1 MAALEGR
8 WPKWVQELVAV
19 LTGMYYPNVP
29 HEKWFEMSNHLRAL
43 AEHYEGL
50 LRDVSPSAALVSD
63 ALEGPTAEAFKAHV
77 HKLKATLPQ
86 GVAAARDLSESLRET
101 AVQVQYAKYMILV
114 QLLWLAYTIVELV
127 AFGLPEVAVAV
138 TRGVAAVLR
147 QIARQLVR
155 AVATGAAVGG
165 LMELGVQ
172 LVQMWQGF
180 RDRLSWKDVFL
191 QAGWGG
197 VGGGLTALFGE
208 VAHMYPVKPLGGA
221 LRDMSVG
228 AFVAAGSLAFD
239 PGQYKD
245 DGAAAGESVAAGFL
259 GSLPSGGRRGHGGS
273 GPRLEALG
281 GGLGWTLDPRLAG
294 TGEWGDFHGLEL
306 PADGRDGA
314 GVRSVWQSAGA
325 GTGGDGFGAGAAGG
339 GGWRDAAVR
348 QGVPQPLITGF
359 EGWVKGQG
367 GLPERVVDRLA
378 ARAVASYVAGDAA
391 GRAPGAAELHRWAV
405 EELAVHRAQEGLDTV
420 FGRWRESSAGSGLDD
435 GALVRVHRYAAR
447 SLEERLRTGE
457 YVPAVAGER
466 SAGAA
471 ADRVLALAGFGRDQE
486 HAGYGAT
493 LTAAADRERRIQG
506 ALGGFDR
513 ALAAPVAAGD
523 AAPGAAGAGGTA
535 PAHLSPL
542 GHAVLRRAFAERLV
556 AEHDT
561 VFGQPGPFAGDAAGA
576 GDAVRA
582 WDREVRRQ
590 LDHLPVH
597 TVTQAARELAAE
609 RAMDLVRTAAVDGT
623 WLHGAQ
629 GLGEGFVRTFG
640 LTDAAGSSASAGH
653 VQQGAALHL
662 ALQAGHRLDHW
673 TAQALQTA
681 AGSAGSALL
690 RHLAGVVG
698 VGTRT
703 GDLSAAQV
711 VGQAVSEQG
720 AARHLALAVARERA
734 VSGAQGEAGTLAR
747 AAGLPAPL
755 VTRVVGHHAQTVGE
769 LFDATFTRPDGDGPG
784 GPGPVDDRLATW
796 TERRTVLTRDL
807 TGALA
812 GGSGEPAASEAGAP
826 HTASAPS
833 VRLLSD
839 SPATMPGTDPA
850 VPRAGRD
857 GIPGVGTGTGPSPLA
872 HPGAALTR
880 GAHMQGPAEAS
891 AAAPGTARTAGAAT
905 ATAVP
910 ADAVRPAPVGGPGE
924 RPADAVPPAASDRP
938 GPLDAG
944 WDAAVREARAALE
957 PYDRTA
963 PLVRL
968 AGSALAR
975 YAPQP
980 LVIREPD
987 DGYAARHEEVLLVLA
1002 HRALGLGIT
1011 ESWIGRLPEDH
1022 PLWQHAESLGRQLT
1036 AEGIPFDPSRR
1047 TGLPGGSHALAHPAA
1062 VRGDDGPA
1070 APLPGL
1076 DPLAGTARTPGTN
1089 PGGGTRAA
1097 GPAGHAQDVPD
1108 AVERP
1113 RAADH
1118 GSAPL
1123 ADTEARERRRGKEPA
1138 GPWGEA
1144 LKAAAGKPEPAE
1156 GGGQREVRGAAD
1168 PVQDRRVRERGAAWA
1183 RLASAREAEPPAP
1196 GGYRRQE
1203 TTEDAPS
1210 TQKETGS
1217 RRTPGT
1223 GDDGRPGR
1231 AHGNEVPGG
1240 GNGRTGTALGRTA
1253 APENRPA
1260 TQRPEEAFAGMG
1272 TPAWLDGAAQAR
1284 TAVRALGERQGGE
1297 LLAQARD
1304 LLAAY
1309 HSRPHLGEARLEY
1322 PGAYEDAVYVLAH
1335 RAWQSAGA
1343 QATRPPEPGPDH
1355 RLARDARELGRQL
1368 SHLAGARQPEDPE
1381 RGGAR
1386 ASEGSAPAGEAGGV
1400 PSVTVTAPAAH
1411 GGTKPA
1417 VHATPH
1423 RRLNEILADRT
1434 LAHAEL
1440 QQAELEQTQVGK
1452 DTDKIAAARDDLAR
1466 ADAKLK
1472 DITRELDQALAHE
1485 FDNRL
1490 LSQGELSRLVEQFAG
1505 VGDVG
1510 RARAIQNHALEL
1522 DTRTRATSDGSAR
1535 PDQFIR
1541 TGEEIQDQSHAVR
1554 QLAEDLEGLVA
1565 AGTSSRTELKGLAER
1580 LDKAAVE
1587 LDASLRGYV
1596 RDAAE
1601 LGGLYTLRNQHA
1613 PLVAVARH
1621 LSKLVDGAL
1630 QNMVEDDHLVLEEFR
1645 GTETSLRD
1653 VRGLVGLIRR
1663 YRTDKAF
1670 AEVPTGEQW
1679 RTVLPGEDEHWRR
1692 LFPDLTTMS
1701 RSDQIAFVRT
1711 LSDRNIE
1718 SLRAEVGDLLRNMP
1732 EAERARSEE
1741 LRKALEGLPYRIKH
1755 ATPAYH
1761 AIANSGV
1768 MSSQGDLARR
1778 GLGILASGKSSA
1790 KNTSSLGN
1798 DDFVFF
1804 RLEAGD
1810 GPMVTRYGP
1819 TTLVFDAAVLEDQG
1833 GWVSLHDQLHPLDR
1847 ETMRQLRVG
1856 DDIVRSATYD
1866 DGFAGAGRRSRWT
1879 YQYPDGTVRHVS
1891 FEQEVFHGDHVRE
1904 ALALSVVRE
1913 VHLIGGPFKDDVFGL
1928 LSGAAGPEELGSVVS
1943 KLYRPEA
1950 KFGSGLPI
1958 NPYGS
1963 RVETEWPRPI
1973 TVHNANGD
1981 GRYLADGTVDP
1992 TARAAGRAFDEASD
2006 RVRQADNAVRSG
2018 NKKALR
2024 YNLNKALSHA
2034 EQSVKLTREFHA
2046 TAVGERESL
2055 ARTLLD
2061 ERVRLLEHIEGR
2073 LHELRSRPKADLAG
2087 PRPGKNEDAGP
2098 FAVGSGA
2105 AGPDLSELSRQAED
2119 ALNSV
2124 PGVTEQMKK
2133 MVRALANSDGF
2144 RALKDSK
2151 AGEQTNAA
2159 VGLGRTLFDK
2169 AFKRLS
2175 RGGLVRGDTAGLH
2188 LTDEGRRL
2196 FLSSATDLHPE
2207 PVHQAQRNQGAGALL
2222 GGAVDR
2228 PRQGSGAP
2236 EFPASDTAPG
2246 PARTLPDHEKAPQR
2260 PGSRTVRREAYGG
2273 AVPVPASDAP
2283 ARRADADGAPA
2294 VWHTVT
2300 RPALPGSAV
2309 APHRY
2314 VVSESGRLLSPEGHE
2329 LAAAGWKR
2337 RGEDFVHLPSGHVLS
2352 GASGRVEKP
2361 AVGTDAGTAS
2371 RSYELRVSQQGLYAV
2386 PVGGRTGTTAFRFA
2400 LDTDI
2405 AVPPPGHGSGGDGL
2419 ALGSEN
2425 WAVRLGEART
2435 AVGLLSP
2442 SEQQSLWRETA
2453 VIMQEH
2459 YPAPGIVRDGGD
2471 DYADWFDAV
2480 AHVVALELLHDTA
2493 RPIGADHS
2501 ARRLAENL
2509 LPRLSLLLGTP
2520 LVPSARPLV
2529 LGGSRA
2535 RGGQRERQEVDRIL
2549 SGRPSAPSGSGQGNP
2564 SAPPAGGD
2572 GSRTHR
2578 LRHVPGMS
2586 DLRSG
2591 TASGSGARD
2600 AVGPSAPAPAPPAAP
2615 RAVEAR
2621 SGAERGGETGRRRE
2635 TGGNERPTPAGE
2647 AGGRAGEAGAALRR
2661 GQADGARRAAE
2672 ERAAVHAYEVEE
2684 RRLRDAFDAA
2694 QQRLRARTL
2703 AVEEAR
2709 RRLSE
2714 AASEHQRADSA
2725 YSKYLRD
2732 NGGRVGAEEE
2742 RQKDAT
2748 WEVYE
2753 TRSAAVAAA
2762 KRALRDAQTS
2772 VEQAERALS
2781 RVREA
2786 EVTRRR
2792 VGVERVER
2800 AAGQAARDAVGERAR
2815 PEVGQR
2821 AGEAGVAR
2829 GRVGAERVE
2838 RAAGQAAR
2846 HAAGERAQP
2855 EVRRVT
2861 TAAEPGNSATSHG
2874 ARASEPSAWRAPVI
2888 IAQGSRRPVG
2898 IDLRPLE
2905 QRSRNPVGE
2914 LQTRKQ
2920 LIYNEGAKK
2929 SYIDL
2934 PWGAAVDPFFVMVQ
2948 GSPRSLEVAGA
2959 SGVEN
2964 LSPVEFAEFLAELPN
2979 LSDVGDGP
2987 IVLLLPRGGA
2997 GGLELPRLVAH
3008 HTRRTVWSF
3017 TSVLHLRAGVH
3028 EGSGAS
3034 FISSPKPGVGPEP
3047 SGWWVASRPEDIGPD
3062 PAAVADMRRDPL
3074 GDIHHFA
3081 IVDAQG
3087 RPVGR
3092 IAHSSE
3098 DLVLRERLL
3107 AGVAA
3112 AETYNLRTWE
3122 GGERGASARQLP
3134 WRRDFPNTTPYFFS
3148 AHGTKHHLSL
3158 ALSDGGKRKAKGG
3171 ELAAFLKRRPSFNQ
3185 RKDAP
3190 VVLTSC
3196 AAGGD
3201 DSDAG
3206 LAQIVANETGRVV
3219 YGATTATS
3227 LRFRVDVDP
3236 DGQEG
3241 TWLRFSPSRASAS
3254 PLSGRARTATAHPPT
3269 RATSREPRA
3278 AGGPEPALSLESD
3291 DDDLPEHDLRRQ
3303 AATGP
3308 DRFTAPADSPPA
3320 LSDPQSTLT
3329 PSPADEDGHGRPSD
3343 RRERFGH
3350 DVPALLHGGG
3360 RALPVRGAP
3369 GGRPATRAPEPAR
3382 RRVRSADDDPFAEDQ
3397 ERRRDIEVL
3406 RNRLRELANTPGP
3419 DDATR
3424 SEEVRRIT
3432 EAIRRLRQ
3440 SVDSGDLTE
3449 FLHSPL
3455 PRLAEGLRGRQRRIA
3470 QLEEQMSGRGPGG
3483 DTREARDEAA
3493 ALRREAERIQEEI
3506 RRRPGQGPLPGR
3518 LVLSAA
3524 DMRIARILVAG
3535 KAGHREATVLRQE
3548 ANALGPAWTRTT
3560 GSDGTGTPQAASLA
3574 DRAQENWALHSAL
3587 AHRQVWQRIDA
3598 VQATH
3603 LVAAQR
3609 HARRMRDADRLA
3621 ARERLL
3627 RVMGGVHD
3635 PRPVAEDG
3643 VTDLLDLVH
3652 EHLDT
3657 GVTLVSKVPLRD
3669 ADTGA
3674 TLLDS
3679 LLRRGAQTPLH
3690 ELLAPGT
3697 GTSRHGNGDAVGT
3710 PAALV
3715 SERWQRH
3722 GADDGIGI
3730 VFHWDSTV
3738 RERTLHTLSP
3748 HPDDPGRPVTPSSR
3762 YALIAHGPADAV
3774 RLAVAETDRFAS
3786 DRELLRRLSAHKPV
3800 GDAHFPARVLGDLR
3814 WSDVHRVVLTHAD
3827 TPSWRRAE
3835 EFAGRLEDFAAR
3847 HGLSFEVSTAAVR
3860 ETPLDGPGPAPGGP
3874 RSLVTDLSSADG
3886 ARIVGRDYRPA
3897 GERSVVK
3904 PTGLDTATVAVA
3916 VPPAA
3921 PGTSPLYEP
3930 GERGPA
3936 PWAGSGPEP
3945 FFVLA
3950 WGTPEHITVQES
3962 GGRTA
3967 ALSPERFA
3975 DLLAEDPVMAGTPR
3989 DRAIVLAMPYGGAG
4003 GLDLPRLLAART
4015 GREVWSSTG
4024 PLEIVPDVVDSR
4036 LTGVITQ
4043 FPSDASVTRGWWVL
4057 SRPADGATAQ
4067 AGADALPR
4075 TDGAATAT
4083 TDLVTHTMVG
4093 FDHRPIGRL
4102 SLPADF
4108 LARSEDIVDQGVWQA
4123 TEGSSGQRFPW
4134 TGDVEA
4140 GRRPYFWMSHGWP
4153 TTVQM
4158 LSHEGDHHYPGAALG
4173 RYLRRRPSLSNL
4185 PADRP
4190 IVLLSCYTGHTRG
4203 VGERDTVVAQTV
4215 ADATGRTVYAA
4226 DSFVYVSARL
4236 PQGGAWHTFRPHRPE
4251 ARQAQRALSSSLRD
4265 DGTDGLVLGV
4275 QDRSTRRETM
4285 SDAAGSFASADAT
4298 VRNGGPADTH
4308 SRAAGSR
4315 AAGLQHSE
4323 RTAPDG
4329 DPHAAGTKDPSPAG
4343 QTVRNHPTPDAPE
4356 PRPAPGDGV
4365 APSSASPVRIDAELD
4380 THRPPRLD
4388 RGMLPPAEGG
4398 RVVRF
4403 ADGSRLPEY
4412 LTGDGGESRPATYGP
4427 SLVTLRG
4434 IDQVVREI
4442 GARTGLAD
4450 SPARGARGAMADL
4463 ERALRE
4469 TPWVF
4474 HGDGYESA
4482 SFQDRG
4488 QPRVL
4493 RVVTRP
4499 HGNWERFADGYGAPF
4514 KYENVDRSQTTT
4526 GLAKS
4531 LATSIRLSLG
4541 FSVGPPPGPVPAGWG
4556 RVGGAVGLNRSTALA
4571 QYDQTQKQDETRRGD
4586 ASHVHLDDV
4595 QYEVHLAGPRP
4606 ANRSSRPADA
4616 FSSGEAHFSF
4626 GVHSGLAVRLADGE
4640 TTSSDPRSM
4649 ADADRVPRSM
4659 TLGPH
4664 TDYRLVHTEGY
4675 GPVGEIRDWALRRVG
4690 AQPGSSAYDEITGFF
4705 SSANFQR
4712 MADRL
4717 AHGPVATGQLVSDD
4731 RGRTPLGV
4739 FVVERVVP
4747 GEAHLVTGTAAAE
4760 LRGTVQRAIRNE
4772 RTVSKAYT
4780 QELNATAGPTMSFG
4794 RFFGGRAGLRVVA
4807 GVSARYART
4816 IAHGTVSG
4824 GTGSRKTTGQAKK
4837 VPTYLYRVSRTVS
4850 VRWTG
4855 DTEAK
4860 TFDTWSLD
4868 RMTRTEARRHAG
4880 WDDGT
4885 TLRRRHDNEPTA
4897 PLYLPVD
4904 DPMTLGA
4911 ARPEAFTHE
4920 DGSLVRADDAG
4931 GPDRTL
4937 LDGLLHQVLHRA
4949 ARAYPGMIAPLADFG
4964 DPSDARWKD
4973 AEHYRM
4979 ALQNTLTVMNTL
4991 SHHSLAAG
4999 LESLVT
5005 TGVRVGLVV
5014 PGTFGRARRWLW
5026 IDGRLTDRR
5035 YEGTQNDL
5043 LVRSSLPG
5051 TERLDGQRDVV
5062 RGYDL
5067 GVDVSATVLDA
5078 HKNRVGAPKNTGSLQ
5093 VGPRWA
5099 AQTGRRTGF
5108 GATVSTES
5116 GSGGTSQSHLFS
5128 YALTMT
5134 VSSGGFVRPRHLWRV
5149 ASLGLLGTQAFVR
5162 RAETLDLVGGS
5173 AGDPVTGRVLLAVPG
5188 EHTPPPGYALA
5199 DGPQAKPRLE
5209 VLAPARAKQIALG
5222 TGEGG
5227 AARNEQ
5233 GPFGDLPHTPLSIA
5247 AHRELIAGAEDVM
5260 REASGGSWH
5269 FAEPGALAHEALV
5282 RPFEAPYLSGQSDL
5296 SSGPSGMRI
5305 AGLYAKGPYR
5315 DRLGTL
5321 LHRVRVLN
5329 PRVVSAPVKVET
5341 EHGLSGDLQV
5351 SEAVTTTQA
5360 FSVTV
5365 SGSYGHAH
5373 PVGPTVAGSYGAL
5386 GRWSRQQARALTVS
5400 RVVTNE
5406 TAIGDDSHKVLVVGD
5421 TQHDLIGSVRGAGVL
5436 SVPVSLLPDHFA
5448 RWSGRRLTFSS
5459 DWLGHVP
5466 EKAAHRMGLLDD
5478 RMGEV
5483 PRYLERTWELP
5494 PWQRDHQI
5502 GSYPV
5507 NALDATDVLRDFG
5520 RRLRGLGLDTAGL
5533 DRVQAMVGPRALRA
5547 LREQLTST
5555 GSATG
5560 LRVGALGLRPVW
5572 LGSRI
5577 ARLQVELIA
5586 DEPRFDGLGHGVT
5599 FKDGRQATETDE
5611 TSGTDSRSATAGV
5624 NVGEGVRTADKV
5636 ARAAGPTYAE
5646 SGTSTQQVTQSR
5658 AVTRLRARGVEMD
5671 EPHAEYLTGYRLRIG
5686 LRLGS
5691 DRDVQVEG
5699 PVGRLR
5705 ELVPLSLTV
5714 PGEPR
5719 SGADPLAAPQVV
5731 APPPAVTVWEPGG
5744 GGPREQ
5750 REALR
5755 ARIDSWQAASGRGQA
5770 ATPFRVPPIGFD
5782 VRRIVGLDAVRAA
5795 GEIALARALG
5805 APIGP
5810 RAGQAD
5816 LSGPGLDEALAKARR
5831 TSLTRPGTAP
5841 ALALHDG
5848 TSDTALAAFFDH
5860 STTTEGLRVP
5870 GLTDDAFFSTG
5881 TRAELSF
5888 RSRTDLPGA
5897 RLLAVM
5903 PSATMSGSERLTT
5916 SSDVAVTRAG
5926 GHEPVPGGG
5935 PSLDARSAG
5944 TAAPSASGSESTA
5957 ADGDAVRYGAA
5968 AIAQTTR
5975 KPKTTR
5981 AFLFAIPA
5989 TWVGVA
5995 EVERGFKD
6003 SPAGVWMHEH
6013 LGPFGP
6019 SRPGPQAVSAETQV
6033 IAWVREDIARELGL
6047 VTDDSFPP
6055 RVADAWEKVTRAS
6068 TAWVDADKA
6077 YWKLRRT
6084 MPDSRAA
6091 YAQAH
6096 RDRTLAKSGLTDAR
6110 GGADEPAARLRL
6122 REATARLH
6130 ELRREL
6136 KEKWTGL
6143 TSRREAADQ
6152 AAAEFHRVRAA
6163 TDRLTRWHR
6172 LSAEERAGV
6181 PEPPAVDFAAPAAT
6195 SPARSAGYTVGEG
6208 RLTAPDGTGYT
6219 LRDVPRDGGSFHHAL
6234 AEGLRH
6240 LARDRQ
6246 DGDTPAPGQPFTAER
6261 LRELL
6266 TARLGNAHDTDLLAF
6281 TAPDTKDAFG
6291 PAELHDAGIGF
6302 PDGSPERREYEDT
6315 GRLPLHH
6322 EPSASERVRLAAL
6335 QLRRDPDPADPDT
6348 WDHGAADL
6356 LPALAARA
6364 LGVRVTVVHG
6374 DGRSQDFAPPVQRT
6388 SAEHGTG
6395 PGERTPHVVLY
6406 LADRHFQSVIPDAA
6420 PTPAGV
6426 ARPSMGKEPSTGRSS
6441 AAASPSAGPSSAE
6454 AGPSTEPI
6462 PPPRPTSV
6470 VPSGTVGR
6478 PRPAHTSA
6486 PWTGA
6491 ASSTDKGRYRV
6502 TDGRTLTA
6510 PDGTVHDV
6518 REPSGDRA
6526 GNGFWE
6532 ALAAAFHR
6540 EPGDATSAA
6549 PRNAAL
6555 DRARE
6560 PVAVVRA
6567 RPLPASAHLD
6577 RDVPFT
6583 RDELTRAGV
6592 MLDRAT
6598 ARRFQDTGDLLPGHV
6613 TLTPGQERALV
6624 RTQLHTARHWD
6635 TGNEQAAVELA
6646 AASYRAALTVVAED
6660 GTSHT
6665 HSTPDAVP
6673 GRTAVLYR
6681 RGTEYLLARP
6691 RTAPETAVAAAGAR
6705 PGGDPPAPDTADGPR
6720 PAQDGRPQAP
6730 RGYTLTRPAASDGA
6744 RPQVYEVSRAGQI
6757 RTPRGEVLTPH
6768 GWVGSGDD
6776 YAHLPSGH
6784 VLRRATGRIE
6794 RLWQPAERDSAFDE
6808 LVARQGDGLVSYQLR
6823 AADDGL
6829 HVVPTDSEASNGVV
6843 FPWRVEDTG
6852 HH

>member
-77 HKLKATLPQ
+77 HKLKATLPH

-325 GTGGDGFGAGAAGG
+325 GTGGDGLGAGAAGG

-359 EGWVKGQG
+359 EGWVNGQG

-486 HAGYGAT
+486 HAGYGAA

-629 GLGEGFVRTFG
+629 GLGEGFVQTFG

-653 VQQGAALHL
+653 VQQDAALHL
-662 ALQAGHRLDHW
+662 ASQAGHRLDHW

-812 GGSGEPAASEAGAP
+812 GGSGEPAAETEAP
-826 HTASAPS
+826 PSASAPF
-833 VRLLSD
+833 VRRLLSD
-839 SPATMPGTDPA
+839 SPATMPGTDAA
-850 VPRAGRD
+850 VPG
-857 GIPGVGTGTGPSPLA
+857 PGLSTETGPSPLP
-872 HPGAALTR
+872 HTGAAATR
-880 GAHMQGPAEAS
+880 GAPTRGPAEAS
-891 AAAPGTARTAGAAT
+891 AAAPAAAPGTARTAGAAT

-910 ADAVRPAPVGGPGE
+910 ADAVRPAPAGGPGE
-924 RPADAVPPAASDRP
+924 RPADAVPPAASDRPGPLPPAASDRP

-987 DGYAARHEEVLLVLA
+987 DGYAARHEEAVLVLA
-1002 HRALGLGIT
+1002 HHALGLGLE
-1011 ESWIGRLPEDH
+1011 ESGIGRLPEDH
-1022 PLWQHAESLGRQLT
+1022 SLWQHAESLGRQLT

-1062 VRGDDGPA
+1062 VRGDDGSA

-1076 DPLAGTARTPGTN
+1076 DPLAGTARTPGTS
-1089 PGGGTRAA
+1089 PGGETRAT
-1097 GPAGHAQDVPD
+1097 GPADRTQDAPD
-1108 AVERP
+1108 AAERP

-1118 GSAPL
+1118 ADAPL
-1123 ADTEARERRRGKEPA
+1123 SDTEARERREGKGPA
-1138 GPWGEA
+1138 GPWGDA
-1144 LKAAAGKPEPAE
+1144 LKAAAGKLGADEAD
-1156 GGGQREVRGAAD
+1156 GQREATGEAD
-1168 PVQDRRVRERGAAWA
+1168 PVQDRRVRERGRAWQ
-1183 RLASAREAEPPAP
+1183 RLASARGAELLGQSVDRGQEKAEAAAVP
-1196 GGYRRQE
+1196 
-1203 TTEDAPS
+1203 
-1210 TQKETGS
+1210 S
-1217 RRTPGT
+1217 RR
-1223 GDDGRPGR
+1223 
-1231 AHGNEVPGG
+1231 HG
-1240 GNGRTGTALGRTA
+1240 
-1253 APENRPA
+1253 
-1260 TQRPEEAFAGMG
+1260 F
-1272 TPAWLDGAAQAR
+1272 
-1284 TAVRALGERQGGE
+1284 
-1297 LLAQARD
+1297 
-1304 LLAAY
+1304 
-1309 HSRPHLGEARLEY
+1309 
-1322 PGAYEDAVYVLAH
+1322 
-1335 RAWQSAGA
+1335 
-1343 QATRPPEPGPDH
+1343 
-1355 RLARDARELGRQL
+1355 
-1368 SHLAGARQPEDPE
+1368 
-1381 RGGAR
+1381 
-1386 ASEGSAPAGEAGGV
+1386 
-1400 PSVTVTAPAAH
+1400 
-1411 GGTKPA
+1411 
-1417 VHATPH
+1417 
-1423 RRLNEILADRT
+1423 
-1434 LAHAEL
+1434 
-1440 QQAELEQTQVGK
+1440 
-1452 DTDKIAAARDDLAR
+1452 
-1466 ADAKLK
+1466 
-1472 DITRELDQALAHE
+1472 
-1485 FDNRL
+1485 
-1490 LSQGELSRLVEQFAG
+1490 
-1505 VGDVG
+1505 
-1510 RARAIQNHALEL
+1510 
-1522 DTRTRATSDGSAR
+1522 
-1535 PDQFIR
+1535 
-1541 TGEEIQDQSHAVR
+1541 
-1554 QLAEDLEGLVA
+1554 
-1565 AGTSSRTELKGLAER
+1565 
-1580 LDKAAVE
+1580 
-1587 LDASLRGYV
+1587 
-1596 RDAAE
+1596 
-1601 LGGLYTLRNQHA
+1601 
-1613 PLVAVARH
+1613 
-1621 LSKLVDGAL
+1621 
-1630 QNMVEDDHLVLEEFR
+1630 
-1645 GTETSLRD
+1645 
-1653 VRGLVGLIRR
+1653 
-1663 YRTDKAF
+1663 
-1670 AEVPTGEQW
+1670 
-1679 RTVLPGEDEHWRR
+1679 
-1692 LFPDLTTMS
+1692 
-1701 RSDQIAFVRT
+1701 
-1711 LSDRNIE
+1711 
-1718 SLRAEVGDLLRNMP
+1718 
-1732 EAERARSEE
+1732 
-1741 LRKALEGLPYRIKH
+1741 
-1755 ATPAYH
+1755 
-1761 AIANSGV
+1761 
-1768 MSSQGDLARR
+1768 
-1778 GLGILASGKSSA
+1778 
-1790 KNTSSLGN
+1790 
-1798 DDFVFF
+1798 
-1804 RLEAGD
+1804 
-1810 GPMVTRYGP
+1810 
-1819 TTLVFDAAVLEDQG
+1819 
-1833 GWVSLHDQLHPLDR
+1833 
-1847 ETMRQLRVG
+1847 
-1856 DDIVRSATYD
+1856 
-1866 DGFAGAGRRSRWT
+1866 
-1879 YQYPDGTVRHVS
+1879 
-1891 FEQEVFHGDHVRE
+1891 
-1904 ALALSVVRE
+1904 
-1913 VHLIGGPFKDDVFGL
+1913 
-1928 LSGAAGPEELGSVVS
+1928 
-1943 KLYRPEA
+1943 
-1950 KFGSGLPI
+1950 
-1958 NPYGS
+1958 
-1963 RVETEWPRPI
+1963 
-1973 TVHNANGD
+1973 
-1981 GRYLADGTVDP
+1981 
-1992 TARAAGRAFDEASD
+1992 
-2006 RVRQADNAVRSG
+2006 
-2018 NKKALR
+2018 
-2024 YNLNKALSHA
+2024 
-2034 EQSVKLTREFHA
+2034 
-2046 TAVGERESL
+2046 
-2055 ARTLLD
+2055 
-2061 ERVRLLEHIEGR
+2061 
-2073 LHELRSRPKADLAG
+2073 
-2087 PRPGKNEDAGP
+2087 
-2098 FAVGSGA
+2098 
-2105 AGPDLSELSRQAED
+2105 
-2119 ALNSV
+2119 
-2124 PGVTEQMKK
+2124 
-2133 MVRALANSDGF
+2133 
-2144 RALKDSK
+2144 
-2151 AGEQTNAA
+2151 
-2159 VGLGRTLFDK
+2159 
-2169 AFKRLS
+2169 
-2175 RGGLVRGDTAGLH
+2175 
-2188 LTDEGRRL
+2188 
-2196 FLSSATDLHPE
+2196 
-2207 PVHQAQRNQGAGALL
+2207 
-2222 GGAVDR
+2222 
-2228 PRQGSGAP
+2228 
-2236 EFPASDTAPG
+2236 
-2246 PARTLPDHEKAPQR
+2246 
-2260 PGSRTVRREAYGG
+2260 
-2273 AVPVPASDAP
+2273 
-2283 ARRADADGAPA
+2283 
-2294 VWHTVT
+2294 
-2300 RPALPGSAV
+2300 
-2309 APHRY
+2309 
-2314 VVSESGRLLSPEGHE
+2314 
-2329 LAAAGWKR
+2329 
-2337 RGEDFVHLPSGHVLS
+2337 
-2352 GASGRVEKP
+2352 
-2361 AVGTDAGTAS
+2361 
-2371 RSYELRVSQQGLYAV
+2371 
-2386 PVGGRTGTTAFRFA
+2386 
-2400 LDTDI
+2400 
-2405 AVPPPGHGSGGDGL
+2405 GGDGL
-2419 ALGSEN
+2419 ELGSEN
-2425 WAVRLGEART
+2425 WAARLLEART
-2435 AVGLLSP
+2435 SVDLLSP

-2459 YPAPGIVRDGGD
+2459 YPAPGTIRDGGD
-2471 DYADWFDAV
+2471 DYVGWFDAV
-2480 AHVVALELLHDTA
+2480 AHVVALELLHDTV
-2493 RPIGADHS
+2493 RPIGEDHP
-2501 ARRLAENL
+2501 ARLLARNL
-2509 LPRLSLLLGTP
+2509 LPQLSRLLQTP
-2520 LVPSARPLV
+2520 LAPSAHPLL

-2535 RGGQRERQEVDRIL
+2535 RAGQQEHRELDRTL
-2549 SGRPSAPSGSGQGNP
+2549 SGRPSAPSGSGQGNALVP
-2564 SAPPAGGD
+2564 STGG
-2572 GSRTHR
+2572 R
-2578 LRHVPGMS
+2578 LRHAPGMS

-2591 TASGSGARD
+2591 AASRSGARD
-2600 AVGPSAPAPAPPAAP
+2600 AAGSAPSVPVPPAAP
-2615 RAVEAR
+2615 RAAEAR
-2621 SGAERGGETGRRRE
+2621 TGAERGSGTGERSASAVDAE
-2635 TGGNERPTPAGE
+2635 
-2647 AGGRAGEAGAALRR
+2647 GRAREAEARARGTQGRLPEAEAARRR
-2661 GQADGARRAAE
+2661 GQAEHARRETEAQARERGAVQRYEAE
-2672 ERAAVHAYEVEE
+2672 V
-2684 RRLRDAFDAA
+2684 RRLQDAVDSARREAQARIADEKEAKRRRKDATSHYQKA
-2694 QQRLRARTL
+2694 
-2703 AVEEAR
+2703 EEAR
-2709 RRLSE
+2709 RRGRGTAEQEE
-2714 AASEHQRADSA
+2714 AAYQA
-2725 YSKYLRD
+2725 YERHTT
-2732 NGGRVGAEEE
+2732 EE
-2742 RQKDAT
+2742 T
-2748 WEVYE
+2748 V
-2753 TRSAAVAAA
+2753 A
-2762 KRALRDAQTS
+2762 KRARREAEAR

-2781 RVREA
+2781 RVRDA
-2786 EVTRRR
+2786 EVARQRA
-2792 VGVERVER
+2792 EADR
-2800 AAGQAARDAVGERAR
+2800 AAGEQAQRDAAVDRAR
-2815 PEVGQR
+2815 REAGQRGREVETARRDAEVAGQR
-2821 AGEAGVAR
+2821 AEAERTRRETRDAEAGR
-2829 GRVGAERVE
+2829 QRAEAD
-2838 RAAGQAAR
+2838 RAAGEQARRDAAVDRAR
-2846 HAAGERAQP
+2846 REAGQRL
-2855 EVRRVT
+2855 
-2861 TAAEPGNSATSHG
+2861 TAAEPGDRAANQRAHVPESSVWSPPAIVAHG
-2874 ARASEPSAWRAPVI
+2874 S
-2888 IAQGSRRPVG
+2888 GRPVG
-2898 IDLRPLE
+2898 VDLRPREERSQNPALE
-2905 QRSRNPVGE
+2905 LNTQRQAIHGTGDV
-2914 LQTRKQ
+2914 KF
-2920 LIYNEGAKK
+2920 YKK
-2929 SYIDL
+2929 DF
-2934 PWGAAVDPFFVMVQ
+2934 PWGTAVDPFYVLVN
-2948 GSPRSLEVAGA
+2948 GSPKSVTVATAGGA
-2959 SGVEN
+2959 ER
-2964 LSPVEFAEFLAELPN
+2964 LSAHAFAKFLAALPN
-2979 LSDVGDGP
+2979 LPEDRDAP
-2987 IVLLLPRGGA
+2987 IVLLLSGA
-2997 GGLELPRLVAH
+2997 GARGLELPRLIAH
-3008 HTRRTVWSF
+3008 HTGRTVWSF
-3017 TSVLHLRAGVH
+3017 TSVLSLEAKWQ
-3028 EGSGAS
+3028 EGGMAT
-3034 FISSPKPGVGPEP
+3034 FITVKRPKVGPEP
-3047 SGWWVASRPEDIGPD
+3047 SGWWIASRPEDIGPD
-3062 PAAVADMRRDPL
+3062 PAAVVTMDPDPL

-3092 IAHSSE
+3092 IAHTSA
-3098 DLVLRERLL
+3098 DLVAREEGLTR
-3107 AGVAA
+3107 VSA
-3112 AETYNLRTWE
+3112 AETYSLRTPE
-3122 GGERGASARQLP
+3122 GTRGTWARQLP
-3134 WRRDFPNTTPYFFS
+3134 WRLDYPNTTPYFFS
-3148 AHGTKHHLSL
+3148 AHGGAHHISL
-3158 ALSDGGKRKAKGG
+3158 ALSDGGKRKTTGA
-3171 ELAAFLKRRPSFNQ
+3171 ELAAFLRRRPSFNR

-3190 VVLTSC
+3190 IVLTSC
-3196 AAGGD
+3196 ASG
-3201 DSDAG
+3201 SDTSATG

-3219 YGATTATS
+3219 YGATTATT
-3227 LRFRVDVDP
+3227 LGFRVEVGP

-3241 TWLRFSPSRASAS
+3241 TWHRFSPARASDSARA
-3254 PLSGRARTATAHPPT
+3254 GRARTTTAPGPR
-3269 RATSREPRA
+3269 RAASRLPRA
-3278 AGGPEPALSLESD
+3278 VDDPDRNLPLESD
-3291 DDDLPEHDLRRQ
+3291 DGDLPEHGLWRQ
-3303 AATGP
+3303 LAAAGP
-3308 DRFTAPADSPPA
+3308 DRAPALLDSLADRRGGTAPTAQEVVLRGRVREELTRLPGVTVVVEEAANYGHQAAATMLMDSLTELGYDGRIKLVAPESVRERLNVLLPEEMRTRVDWDSREFDAEQSYPDAPRSGHLVLVAAADGLTDDSEIAKSFLDFAGADRAVVLKPYAWDLSHRMLYSRNASGEVDVTDLETPEGIADRALYRFHVPRLPGDELSALIDAQVPAARARGLKALVRGVAEGRIEMMPVYGLHNVAAPERASALGALARGIQKAGRTPAVVLALGRATVEFAPPTEGPGLHREALDSAGLPERIGELASGDVLIIDVDRLPQDVFRQLYVLGGLPAVLEGANTSNLVQLLGRPYFSVKTSTTPYDPFEPAAAERLERVTEAIGHGSAWGRELTNLPAWERVEALDTALSVLARLPKEPGAADDSVRLGQDEMNRLRTAFGEDINKRTEADDDSDDENDENTDTDDAPGGIRSAADLIWEALGTDHPDRADVRRMFAHSQMPGSWGGGRGRLEQLVEPKVRLTPDQVARLRESLTAARRGYLESVRSSLDGFSITPDEEQVEVIATAIRDAADRQSLLGGYFRGLADKTHDPRNDQVLQALGLIFGAVPQRDRTVRTEAGSAAPSAYESPTGPRTDPHRSEPAQPPTPPESAETFAAPPA
-3320 LSDPQSTLT
+3320 SPLTTSAAASAVTGDDTPFSPASRRFPSSPSSSGTPDEEVSSDGGEEDSRGDSEMSDPEFDIDGLADGLLGSVDPHPPLRGRMA
-3329 PSPADEDGHGRPSD
+3329 SADVDEDGHPLNPHGHEEPEAPAPGRRGSGPSSSD
-3343 RRERFGH
+3343 
-3350 DVPALLHGGG
+3350 LLAHG
-3360 RALPVRGAP
+3360 VP
-3369 GGRPATRAPEPAR
+3369 GGRSATAASRPDAVPSR
-3382 RRVRSADDDPFAEDQ
+3382 RRNRGVQDDDPFAEDQ

-3506 RRRPGQGPLPGR
+3506 RRRPDQGPLPGR

-3535 KAGHREATVLRQE
+3535 KAGHREAAVLRQE
-3548 ANALGPAWTRTT
+3548 ANALGPAWARTT

-3574 DRAQENWALHSAL
+3574 DRAHENWALHSAL

-3674 TLLDS
+3674 TLLDT

-3690 ELLAPGT
+3690 ELLTPGT
-3697 GTSRHGNGDAVGT
+3697 GTSRHGNGDTVGT

-3748 HPDDPGRPVTPSSR
+3748 HPDDPGRRVTPSSR

-3916 VPPAA
+3916 VPTAA

-3975 DLLAEDPVMAGTPR
+3975 DLLAKDPVMAGTPR

-4067 AGADALPR
+4067 AGPDALPR

-4083 TDLVTHTMVG
+4083 TDLVTNTMVG

-4190 IVLLSCYTGHTRG
+4190 IVLLSCYTGRTRG

-4450 SPARGARGAMADL
+4450 SPAPGARGAMADL

-4499 HGNWERFADGYGAPF
+4499 HGNWERFADGYGASF

-4556 RVGGAVGLNRSTALA
+4556 RVGGAVGLNRSIALA

-4675 GPVGEIRDWALRRVG
+4675 GPVGEIRDWAVRRVG

-4816 IAHGTVSG
+4816 IAHGTGSG

-4855 DTEAK
+4855 DPEAK

-4885 TLRRRHDNEPTA
+4885 TLRRRHDNEPAA

-5116 GSGGTSQSHLFS
+5116 GSGGTSQSHLYS
-5128 YALTMT
+5128 YRLELA
-5134 VSSGGFVRPRHLWRV
+5134 VSTGGFRRPRHLWRF

-5162 RAETLDLVGGS
+5162 RAETVDLVGGS

-5188 EHTPPPGYALA
+5188 EHTPTPGDALA
-5199 DGPQAKPRLE
+5199 VGPRTKPREE
-5209 VLAPARAKQIALG
+5209 VLAPALAKQIALG

-5227 AARNEQ
+5227 AARNGQ

-5577 ARLQVELIA
+5577 AHLQVELIA
-5586 DEPRFDGLGHGVT
+5586 DETRFDGLGHGVT

-5611 TSGTDSRSATAGV
+5611 TSRTDSRSATAGV

-5795 GEIALARALG
+5795 GEIALARAFG

-6110 GGADEPAARLRL
+6110 SGADEPAARLRL

-6172 LSAEERAGV
+6172 LSAEERAGI

-6491 ASSTDKGRYRV
+6491 ASSTDRGRYRV

-6540 EPGDATSAA
+6540 EPGHATSAA

-6635 TGNEQAAVELA
+6635 AGNEQAAVELA

-6660 GTSHT
+6660 GTFHT

-6681 RGTEYLLARP
+6681 RGAEYLLARP
-6691 RTAPETAVAAAGAR
+6691 RTTPETAVAAAGAR
-6705 PGGDPPAPDTADGPR
+6705 PGGDAPAPDTAVGPR
-6720 PAQDGRPQAP
+6720 PAQGGRPQAP